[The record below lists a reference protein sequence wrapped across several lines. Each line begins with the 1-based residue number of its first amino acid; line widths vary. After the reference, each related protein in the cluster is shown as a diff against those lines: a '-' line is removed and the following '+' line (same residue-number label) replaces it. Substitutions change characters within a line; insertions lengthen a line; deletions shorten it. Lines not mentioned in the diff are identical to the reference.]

1 MDNLSDLSPIDA
13 EHLSIRFGLERRNA
27 YNADSVGDLLKFL
40 VLTFGVTWTCFISVA
55 VAIPAEKPLGYALVL
70 MGAYAPSF
78 VALALTAWR
87 ERQQGVRAILRQV
100 VHWQVAKRWYLFA
113 VLYIV
118 AIKLT
123 VAVILR
129 ASTGA
134 WPRFGTTPWYVIPL
148 AVAFSTPF
156 QAGEEIG
163 WRGYAL
169 PRLSDHFGLRR
180 ASIYLGVIWA
190 VWHLP
195 QFFIPTS
202 DTYGQS
208 FLIFAFQ
215 VVAISVT
222 LSWLWN
228 AAAKSLLL
236 PMLLHST
243 VNNAK
248 DIVPSATP
256 GPNNAFGLGASPV
269 AWLTVLLLWVVALYL
284 LTRMPGLEAS
294 RLGKNCRNSDGA
306 H

>member
-1 MDNLSDLSPIDA
+1 
-13 EHLSIRFGLERRNA
+13 
-27 YNADSVGDLLKFL
+27 VGDLLKFFL
-40 VLTFGVTWTCFISVA
+40 LTFAVTWTCFITVA

-70 MGAYAPSF
+70 MGAFAPSY

-87 ERQQGVRAILRQV
+87 ERQQGVRSILRHV
-100 VHWQVAKRWYLFA
+100 VQWRVAKRWYLFA

-123 VAVILR
+123 VALILR

-134 WPRFGTTPWYVIPL
+134 WPRFGTTPWYVIPV
-148 AVAFSTPF
+148 AIAFSTPF

-169 PRLSDHFGLRR
+169 PRLSDHLGLRR

-195 QFFIPTS
+195 QFFIRAS

-208 FLIFAFQ
+208 FLIFAVQ
-215 VVAISVT
+215 VVAVSVA
-222 LSWLWN
+222 LAWLWN

-236 PMLLHST
+236 PMLLHSA
-243 VNNAK
+243 VNNSK

-256 GPNNAFGLGASPV
+256 RPNNAFGLSAPPV
-269 AWLTVLLLWVVALYL
+269 AWVTVLLLWVVALYL
-284 LTRMPGLEAS
+284 LTRMPGLEAL
-294 RLGKNCRNSDGA
+294 RLGKNRCNSDCA